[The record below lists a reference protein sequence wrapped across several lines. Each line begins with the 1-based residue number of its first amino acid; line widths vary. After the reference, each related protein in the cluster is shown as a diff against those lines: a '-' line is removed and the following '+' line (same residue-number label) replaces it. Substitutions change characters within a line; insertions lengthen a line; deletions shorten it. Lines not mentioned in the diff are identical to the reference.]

1 MVWSLAAQAGLA
13 PRIVFA
19 DENEQVVICERV
31 DAVTQ
36 PVSSEALSTLCR
48 QIHALPGVSHQLT
61 LATDIEHY
69 LKQLPAHLADQWRA
83 AIQTCDTEKALAK
96 LEGDIY
102 YLCHNDLT
110 PDNLMTRGDNLV
122 AIDWEYA
129 AMGSRYFDVAIACE
143 ALPDGERDSMIQQ
156 VFGDTL
162 DADLMAAG
170 NQIAT
175 LVTALW
181 QSCFAITDA
190 ATACRLGRA
199 DSQPMT
205 ARWHILGVG
214 AIGGLFACRLQSGGA
229 DVTLLSR
236 DCEEASRELVLKHTI
251 SERFHFPQQTITSN
265 EDPIE
270 HLLVCTKAWAVES
283 AIKAV
288 APRLS
293 ATSVVVLL
301 CNGMGLA
308 EAVAPLIGEAQLVVG
323 STTSGCRR
331 SSEGELIVS
340 GDGRTQLGH
349 AGLEPGTD
357 MAVALAPGRTRI

>member
-1 MVWSLAAQAGLA
+1 
-13 PRIVFA
+13 
-19 DENEQVVICERV
+19 
-31 DAVTQ
+31 
-36 PVSSEALSTLCR
+36 
-48 QIHALPGVSHQLT
+48 
-61 LATDIEHY
+61 
-69 LKQLPAHLADQWRA
+69 
-83 AIQTCDTEKALAK
+83 
-96 LEGDIY
+96 
-102 YLCHNDLT
+102 
-110 PDNLMTRGDNLV
+110 
-122 AIDWEYA
+122 
-129 AMGSRYFDVAIACE
+129 
-143 ALPDGERDSMIQQ
+143 
-156 VFGDTL
+156 
-162 DADLMAAG
+162 
-170 NQIAT
+170 
-175 LVTALW
+175 
-181 QSCFAITDA
+181 
-190 ATACRLGRA
+190 
-199 DSQPMT
+199 MT

-251 SERFHFPQQTITSN
+251 SERFHFPQQTITPN

-301 CNGMGLA
+301 CNGMGIA

-340 GDGRTQLGH
+340 GDGSTQLGMLDSSP
-349 AGLEPGTD
+349 APTWLLAWRQGVPEFEWLTGIRSVLLGK
-357 MAVALAPGRTRI
+357 VALNAVINPLTALHGVANGNLMQSPLQAITEDVIKEVQSLLCSADAGEIALALPAQVRAVCDSTAANHSSMRVDMESGKRTEIDAIVGWLLSSLIPHPPATPILSELYDAVKKRESEVLGA